1 MARSKKVQAPQGAPD
16 WLVTYGDAMT
26 LLLCF
31 FVILV
36 SMSEI
41 KDDKKFQQVIES
53 LKLTFGGYEGGIKTI
68 PADPN
73 QANTI
78 LQKLLEL
85 VPKTHTEKPSISS
98 EEGIKG
104 TKYRVTNVREGVEI
118 VIGGAIS
125 FEPYS
130 ATLLPEA
137 RQLLA
142 ETSQVVRGYNTII
155 EVRGH
160 AAKKAWPTDS
170 FYKGPRDLSYERAKS
185 VARELLAGGV
195 REERI
200 NLLAMGDARP
210 LRKQAYTKERQAE
223 NRRVEILVTEDLVE
237 DLAGTTL
244 ADDQKEPTDG

>member
-1 MARSKKVQAPQGAPD
+1 MARSKKPEAPTGAPG
-16 WLVTYGDAMT
+16 WMVTYGDCMT

-41 KDDKKFQQVIES
+41 KQDQKFHDVIES
-53 LKLTFGGYEGGIKTI
+53 LTQTFGGFKGGIESI

-73 QANTI
+73 LENTI
-78 LQKLLEL
+78 LQKLMEL
-85 VPKTHTEKPSISS
+85 IPKTHTEKSSISS
-98 EEGIKG
+98 EEGVKG
-104 TKYRVTNVREGVEI
+104 TKYRVTDVREGVEI

-142 ETSQVVRGYNTII
+142 ETSDVIRGYNTII
-155 EVRGH
+155 EIRGH
-160 AAKKAWPTDS
+160 AAKKAWPPDS
-170 FYKGPRDLSYERAKS
+170 FYKGPRDLSYERSKS
-185 VARELLAGGV
+185 VARELVENGV
-195 REERI
+195 RAERI
-200 NLLAMGDARP
+200 NLLAMSDARP
-210 LRKQAYTKERQAE
+210 LRRQAYTKDRQAE
-223 NRRVEILVTEDLVE
+223 NRRVEILVTENLLE

-244 ADDQKEPTDG
+244 ADDEREPSDG